1 MDKSRKTLTRKKIVL
16 ATGAFDLLHYG
27 HLKAL
32 EDAKKSGGRNSRLIV
47 IVARDNTVEK
57 RKGKKPTIPEEQRR
71 ALVESLKPVDKAVL
85 GYEEMNMKAA
95 IRKLKPDVIAV
106 GYDQDDILEAV
117 NDALQ
122 DYVGKVKV
130 IQTKRYG
137 MRDLNS
143 SSKIKTKI
151 MEELK
156 L

>member
-1 MDKSRKTLTRKKIVL
+1 MAKSRQILTRKKIVL

-71 ALVESLKPVDKAVL
+71 ALVESLKPVDRAVL

-95 IRKLKPDVIAV
+95 IRKIKPDVIAL

-117 NDALQ
+117 NDALR
-122 DYVGKVKV
+122 DYSGKVKV

-137 MRDLNS
+137 MTALNS
-143 SSKIKTKI
+143 SSKIKSKI
-151 MEELK
+151 IEEVK